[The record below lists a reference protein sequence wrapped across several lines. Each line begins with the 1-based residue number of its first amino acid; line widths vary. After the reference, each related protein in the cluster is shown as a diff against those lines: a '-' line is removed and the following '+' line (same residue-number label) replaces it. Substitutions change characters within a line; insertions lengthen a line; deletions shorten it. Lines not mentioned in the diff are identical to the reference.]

1 MLSKYKQNNSFSI
14 DFEFIYVDG
23 CSIAIQYLML
33 SSLDKEVKNCCYIN
47 SSFFFPHSFSIWNF
61 PSLSYTV
68 NNKQFLF
75 IEKRCKGERKLSGYF

>member
-47 SSFFFPHSFSIWNF
+47 SSFFFPI
-61 PSLSYTV
+61 P
-68 NNKQFLF
+68 FLF
-75 IEKRCKGERKLSGYF
+75 GTFLLSLIQ